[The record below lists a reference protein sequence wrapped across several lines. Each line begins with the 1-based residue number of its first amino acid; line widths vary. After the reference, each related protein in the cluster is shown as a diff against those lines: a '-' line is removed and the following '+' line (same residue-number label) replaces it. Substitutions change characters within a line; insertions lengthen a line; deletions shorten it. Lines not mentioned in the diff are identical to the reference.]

1 MSLLVAFLV
10 NSGAAVEVT
19 QMQSRDAF
27 LAALRNPTTS
37 PSYVMFT
44 AVDAETGER
53 RIVCS
58 VSMWLIVAIQREQE
72 LEPQG
77 SVKERAGDIALSNH
91 SRVFRFHEGSL
102 EHSRINTAEGLDA
115 ARNYLAGLSAEE
127 IRDRFGSKGKSRI
140 YNKDAATDSAFA
152 CALIER
158 GFTPRSADIG
168 GYLYIER

>member
-1 MSLLVAFLV
+1 MSLLWAAVV
-10 NSGAAVEVT
+10 NVSSAVEVS
-19 QMQSRDAF
+19 QMQSWDAF
-27 LAALRNPTTS
+27 QAALRNPTTS

-44 AVDAETGER
+44 AIDAESEQR
-53 RIVCS
+53 RLVCS
-58 VSMWLIVAIQREQE
+58 VSMWLIVAIRREQD

-77 SVKERAGDIALSNH
+77 SVHERPIAIALSNE

-102 EHSRINTAEGLDA
+102 EHNRINTAEGLQA

-127 IRDRFGSKGKSRI
+127 IKDRFAPKGKARL
-140 YNKDAATDSAFA
+140 YNKDHRTDSAFA

-168 GYLYIER
+168 RYLYIES